1 MYHDRQV
8 PAGLGNDEDSGLE
21 RTPRASKAL
30 GATWGS
36 VSMQQARVSTSLR
49 TRCLSSPGDLVLL
62 TQRGSGARR
71 IIS

>member
-49 TRCLSSPGDLVLL
+49 TRVFELPE
-62 TQRGSGARR
+62 
-71 IIS
+71 